1 MKRNSWT
8 VLCLAYVIGLLSTA
22 ALGFN
27 PNPSWQQWLIVVLGL
42 GFFSV
47 GTAIL
52 IPRFWRRGPRAG
64 LWLSAGLVAILAVVH
79 LQIRI
84 PQPQNNDISR
94 LLETNNAY
102 SQVITVEGTVLTQGK
117 LTSNRRIQFWFA
129 AEKLQPDDRLVTGKL
144 YVTVPESEIT
154 SLYASER
161 LTITGKLY
169 KPRSPSNPGSF
180 DFKAY
185 LARQGAFAGLKG
197 QNVINKQPGN
207 VAFKVLWQAQQ
218 RIIDAQV
225 RWLGN
230 REGTLVSSMVI
241 GQRVVNLSDRV
252 RDSFVKAGLAHV
264 LAASGFQV
272 SLLLGAAIAL
282 TARFSARN
290 QFLFAL
296 CSLIFYVSLTGI
308 QPSVMRAAVMG
319 VGGAIALISDR
330 KVQQLGS
337 LLLSA
342 TILLLFDPWWI
353 WDLGFQLSFLATFGL
368 IVTMPALEKRLQWLP
383 PTIATAIALP
393 LAASLWTFP
402 LLIHVFSVVA
412 IYSIPA
418 NILAAPLV
426 TAISLGGMASAL
438 VALIFPLAGSAIA
451 SLLYYPTYLLI
462 ELVHF
467 FETLPGSSLAVGK
480 LSLSLMLC
488 IYALISLVWL
498 NGWLQKRWWTISIAI
513 VLLIVVPIRYER
525 LNLTRVTVL
534 ATRQEP
540 VIVIQN
546 RGKATLINSGDRAT
560 AKYTILPFLDR
571 QGINQLDCAIAFASQ
586 PSQFDGWTL
595 LQENLTIKRFWSNNP
610 FSERKKPFLLT
621 QSSINV
627 DSLKIQPLGK
637 PATALLLQIQ
647 DQSWLIV
654 LKNKT
659 DNLDRLDLPKT
670 VSVLLWSGYLKRDWL
685 ERVEPRVSIAVAS
698 SVSPKLRQQLQQ
710 DNIQLYWTGR
720 DGAIQWYGDSPQ
732 ETQSDRKVAAQSKEG
747 FYKASDRIDQDP
759 VL

>member
-8 VLCLAYVIGLLSTA
+8 ILCLAYVIGLLSTA
-22 ALGFN
+22 ALDSN
-27 PNPSWQQWLIVVLGL
+27 PNPSWQQCLMLVLGL
-42 GFFSV
+42 GFFSA
-47 GTAIL
+47 GTAVWV
-52 IPRFWRRGPRAG
+52 PRFWRRGPRAG
-64 LWLSAGLVAILAVVH
+64 LWLSAGLIAVLATVY
-79 LQIRI
+79 LQIRL

-94 LLETNNAY
+94 LLEINKTF
-102 SQVITVEGTVLTQGK
+102 SQVVTVEGTVLTQGK
-117 LTSNRRIQFWFA
+117 LTGDRRIQFWFA
-129 AEKLQPDDRLVTGKL
+129 AEKLQPSDRPVTGKL
-144 YVTVPESEIT
+144 YVTVPEQEIDN
-154 SLYASER
+154 LYASQR

-185 LARQGAFAGLKG
+185 LASQGAFAGLKG
-197 QNVINKQPGN
+197 QNVIGKQSGKIT
-207 VAFKVLWQAQQ
+207 FKFLWQAQQ
-218 RIIDAQV
+218 RIIEAQV

-241 GQRVVNLSDRV
+241 GQRVVDLSDGV
-252 RDSFVKAGLAHV
+252 RDSFVKVGLAHV

-282 TARFSARN
+282 TARFSPKV
-290 QFLFAL
+290 QFLVAL
-296 CSLIFYVSLTGI
+296 SSLLFYVSLTGI

-330 KVQQLGS
+330 KMRQLGS
-337 LLLSA
+337 LLLSG
-342 TILLLFDPWWI
+342 TILLLFNPLWI

-383 PTIATAIALP
+383 PTVATLIALP

-438 VALIFPLAGSAIA
+438 VALIYPLAGSAIA
-451 SLLYYPTYLLI
+451 SLLYYPTYLLV
-462 ELVHF
+462 ELVQF
-467 FETLPGSSLAVGK
+467 FEKLPGSSLAVGK
-480 LSLSLMLC
+480 LSLSLMLF
-488 IYALISLVWL
+488 IYALIGLVWL
-498 NGWLQKRWWTISIAI
+498 NRWCQKRWWAIAIAI
-513 VLLIVVPIRYER
+513 VVLIIVPIRYER

-546 RGKATLINSGDRAT
+546 RGKVTLINSGDRAT
-560 AKYTILPFLDR
+560 AKYTVLPFLDR
-571 QGINQLDCAIAFASQ
+571 QGINQLDCAVAFASG
-586 PSQFDGWTL
+586 SELFDGWML
-595 LQENLTIKRFWSNNP
+595 LKENLTIKRFWSNKSFWEEGN
-610 FSERKKPFLLT
+610 KPFLLT
-621 QSSINV
+621 QKAIEV
-627 DSLKIQPLGK
+627 DSLKIHPLGK
-637 PATALLLQIQ
+637 PLSALLLQIQ

-654 LKNKT
+654 LKNQT
-659 DNLDRLDLPKT
+659 NNLDRLVLPKKI
-670 VSVLLWSGYLKRDWL
+670 SVLLWSGKSLKPDWL
-685 ERVEPRVSIAVAS
+685 ERVKPQVSIAVAS

-710 DNIQLYWTGR
+710 DKIQLYWTGR
-720 DGAIQWYGDSPQ
+720 DGAIQWNGDRNGAS
-732 ETQSDRKVAAQSKEG
+732 QSKRG
-747 FYKASDRIDQDP
+747 FYKASDRIDQDL
-759 VL
+759 VF